1 MNSTFWLELLPI
13 WINWMLLNLISHWP
27 YATIQQQCDRW
38 CDAANSSDVWVG
50 LSSIF
55 CCSFYFI
62 SFVVLISASRYNYN
76 MMRSNT
82 PKPLITDS
90 RADASESALAF
101 NMQCSLFLSL
111 GILLWDWMSARE
123 HPRSLHNIVRR
134 ISLMQKCIHPYFI
147 IKFMHFPFCSL
158 NPFRSQP
165 LQCERAWM

>member
-1 MNSTFWLELLPI
+1 MEKGVTLSSNDSTIFWTPIPISPARERRPYGHTHTHKEKELCELIMNSTFWLELLPI

-111 GILLWDWMSARE
+111 SRYSFVRLNERARE
-123 HPRSLHNIVRR
+123 S
-134 ISLMQKCIHPYFI
+134 
-147 IKFMHFPFCSL
+147 
-158 NPFRSQP
+158 
-165 LQCERAWM
+165 A